1 MWGGDSWPK
10 RDVSV
15 HACVVC
21 MYTYVYTSVCVQLL
35 SCVWLCDPMNLSLSG
50 SSLHGILQA
59 GIMEWAAI
67 SFSRG
72 SSWPRD
78 WTCLSYTGRR
88 ILHHCITW
96 EALYIC
102 IRRALYICI
111 HTKFIKEV
119 QRTPGFRFH
128 NYWMPTTC
136 PTEYLNKLQNLRR
149 KELSSTFNEWAKKAL
164 VKFCDLKII

>member
-1 MWGGDSWPK
+1 MWGGDSWRK

-21 MYTYVYTSVCVQLL
+21 MYTYVYMSVCVQLL

-78 WTCLSYTGRR
+78 WTCLSYTGRW

-119 QRTPGFRFH
+119 RRTPGSPKNPRVQI
-128 NYWMPTTC
+128 PQL
-136 PTEYLNKLQNLRR
+136 LNAYHVSYRVSQQITR
-149 KELSSTFNEWAKKAL
+149 STS
-164 VKFCDLKII
+164 